1 MYNKVSNADGIN
13 RILPVSKD
21 DCSSAREQVTASKGK
36 IETIISR
43 GSLSSTY
50 SPPNKTSQRRSRNER
65 IMRVMTNLLFSLYE
79 DPFLLALAMTK
90 TATNIVVIIMN
101 IARKTP
107 ILPPLSFWQKY
118 NKKPLSASSERGLNV
133 RFFFFL

>member
-1 MYNKVSNADGIN
+1 MSNADGAN
-13 RILPVSKD
+13 RILPTSKE
-21 DCSSAREQVTASKGK
+21 DCSPATEDVTASKGK
-36 IETIISR
+36 IETIRSR
-43 GSLSSTY
+43 GSLNSIY
-50 SPPNKTSQRRSRNER
+50 SPPNKASQSSRRDKRN
-65 IMRVMTNLLFSLYE
+65 IIVMTNLLFSLYE

-118 NKKPLSASSERGLNV
+118 NKKPLSTSSERGLNV